1 MQAAQSVRKYSEY
14 TRNRIISLHKLG
26 YRIVQIQSAI
36 GHQDKLKLSRQG
48 ISRIVE
54 QYKRT
59 HSTVDAPRKNN
70 KESKITP
77 HHLDIIDLLI
87 QQDRQITASEIRDT
101 LAKNHGLQIS
111 CAYVRKLR

>member
-48 ISRIVE
+48 IAQIVE

-59 HSTVDAPRKNN
+59 KSTVDAPRKNN
-70 KESKITP
+70 KESKINP
-77 HHLDIIDLLI
+77 QHLDIIDLLI
-87 QQDRQITASEIRDT
+87 QQD
-101 LAKNHGLQIS
+101 
-111 CAYVRKLR
+111 